1 AVPHR
6 EGHRRDEEPAGDRAG
21 DRKTAP
27 SPAGRLAD
35 PGQGSLAHPKER
47 RCTVKIIDVELTPFN
62 VRRRYATQIAQ
73 EGGGAR
79 EVVEASPFLFIR
91 ATTDTGHIGWGEIS
105 DIEPDE
111 VPEVDTWREKV
122 AAALVDRNPVDIARH
137 HADWAETFPDPPGI
151 GGSSLNRLTRAG
163 LDMVCYDLVS
173 HATSTPVCRL
183 LGGEWRDRIHISWV
197 AFIRDD
203 LQLLREEIA
212 EKCAEGFT
220 AFKLKVGVDI
230 DLDEQRLAVMR
241 DTAGPEA
248 SIKIDPNGGWDQD
261 QAVTNIGRL
270 ARFDLDG
277 VETPVGGRDPAEIA
291 AVRREVDVRLIEH
304 VSTPVDALEYIR
316 HESLDVFNI
325 ATTGCGGIFQARQ
338 IAQMAE
344 TAGVGLLLGS
354 TVEMGPGTL
363 AQVQLA
369 ASIRGLTLASDL
381 VGPGLYAEDVL
392 TEPPTYVDGCLEVPR
407 TIGFGAGITL

>member
-1 AVPHR
+1 VR
-6 EGHRRDEEPAGDRAG
+6 I
-21 DRKTAP
+21 T
-27 SPAGRLAD
+27 
-35 PGQGSLAHPKER
+35 
-47 RCTVKIIDVELTPFN
+47 DVQLFPFD

-79 EVVEASPFLFIR
+79 EVVEASPFLFLR
-91 ATTDTGHIGWGEIS
+91 VTSDSGHTGWGEIS

-111 VPEVDTWREKV
+111 VPGLADWQQRV
-122 AAALVDRNPVDIARH
+122 ASSLIGRDPVDIALH
-137 HADWAETFPDPPGI
+137 HLEWAESFPDSEGI
-151 GGSSLNRLTRAG
+151 GESSLHRLTRAG
-163 LDMVCYDLVS
+163 LDMACYDLAS
-173 HATSTPVCRL
+173 HATGLPVCRL
-183 LGGEWRDRIHISWV
+183 LGGQWRDRVHISWV

-212 EKCAEGFT
+212 EKTAQGFT

-230 DLDEQRLAVMR
+230 DLDEQRLAVLR
-241 DTAGPEA
+241 ETAGPEA
-248 SIKIDPNGGWDQD
+248 SIKIDPNGGWDRD
-261 QAVTNIGRL
+261 QAVTNIHRL

-291 AVRREVDVRLIEH
+291 AVRREVDVKLIEH
-304 VSTPVDALEYIR
+304 VMTTRDALEYIR
-316 HESLDVFNI
+316 HDSLDVFNI
-325 ATTGCGGIFQARQ
+325 ATTGCGGIFPARQ
-338 IAQMAE
+338 IAALAE

-363 AQVQLA
+363 AQLQLA

-392 TEPPTYVDGCLEVPR
+392 AEPPDYVDGHLEVPDSL
-407 TIGFGAGITL
+407 GFGMGITL

>member
-1 AVPHR
+1 
-6 EGHRRDEEPAGDRAG
+6 
-21 DRKTAP
+21 
-27 SPAGRLAD
+27 
-35 PGQGSLAHPKER
+35 
-47 RCTVKIIDVELTPFN
+47 VKIIDVELTPFN

-79 EVVEASPFLFIR
+79 EVVEASPFLFLR

-111 VPEVDTWREKV
+111 VPEVEAWREKV

-325 ATTGCGGIFQARQ
+325 ATTGCGGIFQARR

-354 TVEMGPGTL
+354 TVEMGPGTR

>member
-1 AVPHR
+1 MR
-6 EGHRRDEEPAGDRAG
+6 ITE
-21 DRKTAP
+21 
-27 SPAGRLAD
+27 
-35 PGQGSLAHPKER
+35 
-47 RCTVKIIDVELTPFN
+47 VELVPFD

-79 EVVEASPFLFIR
+79 EVVEASPFLFLK
-91 ATTDTGHIGWGEIS
+91 ATTDSGHVGWGKIS

-111 VPEVDTWREKV
+111 VPEPDGWQQRV
-122 AAALVDRNPVDIARH
+122 ATALIGRNPIDIARL
-137 HADWAETFPDPPGI
+137 HADWAEMFPDSEGI
-151 GGSSLNRLTRAG
+151 GGSSLHRLTRAG
-163 LDMVCYDLVS
+163 LDMACYDLVS
-173 HATSTPVCRL
+173 LAANTPVCRL
-183 LGGEWRDRIHISWV
+183 LGGQWHEAIHISWV

-203 LQLLREEIA
+203 LELLREEIA

-241 DTAGPEA
+241 DTAGPDA
-248 SIKIDPNGGWDQD
+248 SIKIDPNGGWDRD
-261 QAVTNIGRL
+261 QAVTHIRRL

-277 VETPVGGRDPAEIA
+277 VETPVGGRDPGDLA
-291 AVRREVDVRLIEH
+291 AVRQQVDVRLIEH
-304 VSTPVDALEYIR
+304 VVTADDALQYIR

-325 ATTGCGGIFQARQ
+325 ATTGCGGIFPARQ
-338 IAQMAE
+338 IATMAE

-354 TVEMGPGTL
+354 TVEMGPGTR

-369 ASIRGLTLASDL
+369 ASIRGLSLASDL

-392 TEPPTYVDGCLEVPR
+392 TEPPTYVAGHLEVPES
-407 TIGFGAGITL
+407 IGFGAGITL

>member
-1 AVPHR
+1 MGDDASDDHELVVRRSVAAGGRSRARMGGQLVPVSTLAEILAA
-6 EGHRRDEEPAGDRAG
+6 EGYE
-21 DRKTAP
+21 TAAFHEGGYV
-27 SPAGRLAD
+27 SPRFGFGRGFNTYQELPRLA
-35 PGQGSLAHPKER
+35 A
-47 RCTVKIIDVELTPFN
+47 VE
-62 VRRRYATQIAQ
+62 
-73 EGGGAR
+73 GALPDILSWLR
-79 EVVEASPFLFIR
+79 GHEDQPYFLFIH
-91 ATTDTGHIGWGEIS
+91 TY
-105 DIEPDE
+105 
-111 VPEVDTWREKV
+111 
-122 AAALVDRNPVDIARH
+122 AAHYP
-137 HADWAETFPDPPGI
+137 
-151 GGSSLNRLTRAG
+151 
-163 LDMVCYDLVS
+163 Y
-173 HATSTPVCRL
+173 
-183 LGGEWRDRIHISWV
+183 
-197 AFIRDD
+197 
-203 LQLLREEIA
+203 
-212 EKCAEGFT
+212 
-220 AFKLKVGVDI
+220 
-230 DLDEQRLAVMR
+230 
-241 DTAGPEA
+241 
-248 SIKIDPNGGWDQD
+248 GGWDQD

-291 AVRREVDVRLIEH
+291 VVRREVDVRLIEH

-392 TEPPTYVDGCLEVPR
+392 TKPPTYVDGCLEVPR

>member
-1 AVPHR
+1 MTIA
-6 EGHRRDEEPAGDRAG
+6 
-21 DRKTAP
+21 
-27 SPAGRLAD
+27 
-35 PGQGSLAHPKER
+35 
-47 RCTVKIIDVELTPFN
+47 DVELIPFD

-91 ATTDTGHIGWGEIS
+91 ATTDSGLVGWGEIS

-111 VPEVDTWREKV
+111 VPDLEHWRQQV
-122 AAALVDRNPVDIARH
+122 ASSLIGRDPVDIARH
-137 HADWAETFPDPPGI
+137 HDEWAKSLPDPEDPR
-151 GGSSLNRLTRAG
+151 GSSLNRLTRAG
-163 LDMVCYDLVS
+163 LDMTCYDLAS
-173 HATSTPVCRL
+173 QSTNLPVCRL
-183 LGGEWRDRIHISWV
+183 LGGQWRDRIHISWV

-203 LQLLREEIA
+203 LQLLRDEIS

-220 AFKLKVGVDI
+220 AFELKVGVDI

-241 DTAGPEA
+241 ETAGPDA
-248 SIKIDPNGGWDQD
+248 SIKIDPNGGWDRD
-261 QAVTNIGRL
+261 QAVTHIQRL

-291 AVRREVDVRLIEH
+291 AVRREVDVKLIEH
-304 VSTPVDALEYIR
+304 VMTTRDALEYIR
-316 HESLDVFNI
+316 HDSLDVFNI
-325 ATTGCGGIFQARQ
+325 ATTGCGGIFPARQ
-338 IAQMAE
+338 IATLAE

-363 AQVQLA
+363 AQIQLA
-369 ASIRGLTLASDL
+369 ASIQGLTLASDL

-392 TEPPTYVDGCLEVPR
+392 AQPPEYVAGCLEVPGE
-407 TIGFGAGITL
+407 IGFGPGITL

>member
-1 AVPHR
+1 MR
-6 EGHRRDEEPAGDRAG
+6 I
-21 DRKTAP
+21 T
-27 SPAGRLAD
+27 
-35 PGQGSLAHPKER
+35 
-47 RCTVKIIDVELTPFN
+47 DVQLIPFD

-91 ATTDTGHIGWGEIS
+91 ATTDTGYIGWGEIS

-111 VPEVDTWREKV
+111 VPEVEAWGETV
-122 AAALVDRNPVDIARH
+122 SAALLDRNPIDIARH
-137 HADWAETFPDPPGI
+137 HAEWAEMFPDPAGI
-151 GGSSLNRLTRAG
+151 GGSSLHRLTRAG

-173 HATSTPVCRL
+173 HATNMPVCRL
-183 LGGEWRDRIHISWV
+183 LGGEWRDRVHISWV

-203 LQLLREEIA
+203 LQLLRDEIA

-241 DTAGPEA
+241 ETAGPEA
-248 SIKIDPNGGWDQD
+248 SIKIDPNGGWDRD
-261 QAVTNIGRL
+261 QALTNIGRL

-291 AVRREVDVRLIEH
+291 SVRREVSARLIEH
-304 VSTPVDALEYIR
+304 VVTPSDALEYIR
-316 HESLDVFNI
+316 HGSLDVFNI
-325 ATTGCGGIFQARQ
+325 ATTGCGGIFPARR
-338 IAQMAE
+338 IADMAE

-392 TEPPTYVDGCLEVPR
+392 AEPPAYVDGCLEVPR
-407 TIGFGAGITL
+407 IIGFGTGITL

>member
-1 AVPHR
+1 MTI
-6 EGHRRDEEPAGDRAG
+6 
-21 DRKTAP
+21 TA
-27 SPAGRLAD
+27 
-35 PGQGSLAHPKER
+35 
-47 RCTVKIIDVELTPFN
+47 VELIPFD

-79 EVVEASPFLFIR
+79 EMVEASPFLFIR
-91 ATTDTGHIGWGEIS
+91 ATTGSGLVGWGEIS

-111 VPEVDTWREKV
+111 VPDLDHWREQV
-122 AAALVDRNPVDIARH
+122 ASSLIGRDPVDIARH
-137 HADWAETFPDPPGI
+137 HDEWARSLPDPEDPR
-151 GGSSLNRLTRAG
+151 GSSLNRLTRAG
-163 LDMVCYDLVS
+163 LDMTCYDLASQSTNLPVS
-173 HATSTPVCRL
+173 RL
-183 LGGEWRDRIHISWV
+183 LGGQWRDRIHISWV

-203 LQLLREEIA
+203 LQLLRDEIS

-241 DTAGPEA
+241 ETAGPNA
-248 SIKIDPNGGWDQD
+248 SIKIDPNGGWNRD
-261 QAVTNIGRL
+261 QAVANIQRL

-291 AVRREVDVRLIEH
+291 AVRREVDVKLIEH
-304 VSTPVDALEYIR
+304 VMTTRDALEYIR
-316 HESLDVFNI
+316 HDSLDVFNI
-325 ATTGCGGIFQARQ
+325 ATTGCGGIFPARQ
-338 IAQMAE
+338 IATLAE

-363 AQVQLA
+363 AQIQLA

-392 TEPPTYVDGCLEVPR
+392 AQPPEYVAGCLEVPGE
-407 TIGFGAGITL
+407 IGFGPGITL